1 MKVLVT
7 GGAGFIG
14 SHVAGLLIDQ
24 GHTVEVL
31 DDLSSGFRENVPPST
46 KLHVMDVQS
55 SDASAL
61 IRENQ
66 YTALVHHAAQMD
78 VRRSVS
84 DPAFDVQVNI
94 LGLIN
99 LMEAGKKSGLRK
111 VVFAS
116 TGGAIYGEPE
126 AGPQSETHQQQ
137 PLSPYGISKLT
148 CEKLLQFYYHEYGI
162 PYVALRYGNVYGP
175 RQNSHGEAGV
185 IAIFAERLLA
195 HQATIIHGDGLQ
207 TRDYVYV
214 DDVARANLAALNFRE
229 PPTSFNIG
237 TGIETD
243 VVTLHHKLQEVLGI
257 RQDPTHGPEKPG
269 EQRRSVLDCKKA
281 GDKLSWK
288 PEVSLNKGL
297 QQTADWFAS
306 RKITG

>member
-1 MKVLVT
+1 MNILVT

-14 SHVAGLLIDQ
+14 SHVADLLIKQ

-31 DDLSSGFRENVPPST
+31 DNLSSGFRENVPPSA
-46 KLHVMDVQS
+46 KLHIMDVQS
-55 SDASAL
+55 AEASAL
-61 IRENQ
+61 IQEKR

-99 LMEAGKKSGLRK
+99 LMEAGRKSGLRK

-126 AGPQSETHQQQ
+126 AGPQSEIHPQQ

-148 CEKLLQFYYHEYGI
+148 SEKLLHFYYHEYGI

-185 IAIFAERLLA
+185 IAIFSESLLA
-195 HQATIIHGDGLQ
+195 NRPTIIHGDGLQ

-214 DDVARANLAALNFRE
+214 DDVARANLAALNFKE
-229 PPTSFNIG
+229 SPTAFNIG

-243 VVTLHHKLQEVLGI
+243 VVTLHRKLQEALGI
-257 RQDPTHGPEKPG
+257 HRAARHGPGKPG
-269 EQRRSVLDCKKA
+269 EQRRSVLDCTKA
-281 GDKLSWK
+281 DDELVWK
-288 PEVSLNKGL
+288 PEISLHEGI
-297 QQTADWFAS
+297 QRTAEWFAS
-306 RKITG
+306 QKIGD